1 MIAESEIS
9 NRLLD
14 WHVAMSQ
21 VAKILIT
28 NCSRTCEMETEGP
41 GYMVQACVLCNQ
53 IFVFLKG
60 MFWSYLSFCSVSPVT
75 WSLDSSQSK
84 PWHNGNDDPC

>member
-1 MIAESEIS
+1 MIAESEKNS

-28 NCSRTCEMETEGP
+28 NCSRTCEMETEAA
-41 GYMVQACVLCNQ
+41 YVLCNQ
-53 IFVFLKG
+53 IFV
-60 MFWSYLSFCSVSPVT
+60 
-75 WSLDSSQSK
+75 D
-84 PWHNGNDDPC
+84 